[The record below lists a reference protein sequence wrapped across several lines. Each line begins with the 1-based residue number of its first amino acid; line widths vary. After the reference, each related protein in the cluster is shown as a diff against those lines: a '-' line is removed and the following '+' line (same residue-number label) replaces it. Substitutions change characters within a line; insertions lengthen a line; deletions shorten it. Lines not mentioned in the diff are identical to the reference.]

1 MITALVSVL
10 FINMNTGTFSV
21 GNMPV
26 SSPYRLKSCIVEVR
40 KRMGKVHHKMDCVT
54 VSGRQVEWEVT
65 GEFRI

>member
-10 FINMNTGTFSV
+10 FINMHTGIYTV

-26 SSPYRLKSCIVEVR
+26 FSPYHLKSCIVEVR